1 MIKHISALYILTI
14 VTILTLVTT
23 KDLTGSTKKH
33 TILESIQTSPM
44 SLIITYALRMKILL
58 SQ

>member
-1 MIKHISALYILTI
+1 MIKHISAFYILTTVPMI
-14 VTILTLVTT
+14 
-23 KDLTGSTKKH
+23 DLTRSAKKH